1 MEKVMR
7 RAGEYVI
14 PREAVP
20 EVMSRITVSS
30 EDKFVCLERTEPMF
44 TTYWASAGEGSP
56 FFLAVMKEKKI
67 IGARCPKCK
76 MVICPPYMMRCPVC
90 QNDDYSLVDLE
101 IGVEMPQVGYML
113 GTPPITVFANA
124 RFAKYAPFGRGRVIL
139 GESQSAL
146 PIQVFTTTGFLKPG
160 IFKQGTKVKIIF
172 RKFRMGFST
181 DYFAVP
187 LDEVPEKLRD
197 KNGLEET
204 ALKWKSLE
212 ISEPQISD
220 AYKKQFPK
228 IVQAVSKFVAAISR
242 SPRAQRDLANWT
254 RKIQVRTGGGKF
266 GMILDK
272 QRIKVVKEKVPRPDL
287 VLVVEDPAHLGGW
300 TNGDSLVNLIRTGG
314 AGINNLQDMETIFKF
329 DRLHRSIRRDAEEG
343 KLGKK
348 GKGE

>member
-14 PREAVP
+14 PHEAIP
-20 EVMSRITVSS
+20 EVMSRITVFP
-30 EDKFVCLERTEPMF
+30 EDKVVCLERTEPMF
-44 TTYWASAGEGSP
+44 TTYWASAGEISP

-67 IGARCPKCK
+67 IGAQCPKCK

-90 QNDDYSLVDLE
+90 QKEDFSLVDLE
-101 IGVEMPQVGYML
+101 VGLELPQVGWML

-124 RFAKYAPFGRGRVIL
+124 RFARYAPFGRGRVIL

-160 IFKQGTKVKIIF
+160 IFQRGTKVKIIF

-187 LDEVPEKLRD
+187 LAEVPERLRD
-197 KNGLEET
+197 KNGVEET
-204 ALKWKSLE
+204 QLTWKSQELA
-212 ISEPQISD
+212 EPKVTDS
-220 AYKKQFPK
+220 YKKPFSTLL
-228 IVQAVSKFVAAISR
+228 VAVGKFVKEIPK
-242 SPRAQRDLANWT
+242 SPRAQRDLTNWT
-254 RKIQVRTGGGKF
+254 RKIQVQTGGGKF
-266 GMILDK
+266 GLILDK
-272 QRIKVVKEKVPRPDL
+272 QRIKVVKERIPRPDL
-287 VLVVEDPAHLGGW
+287 TMVVEDPKYLVEW
-300 TNGDSLVNLIRTGG
+300 TKGESLVNMIRMGY
-314 AGINNLQDMETIFKF
+314 AGISNLQDMETIFKL

>member
-44 TTYWASAGEGSP
+44 TTYWASAGEVSP

-187 LDEVPEKLRD
+187 LDEVPERLRD

-212 ISEPQISD
+212 ISEPQITD

-228 IVQAVSKFVAAISR
+228 MVQAVSKFVAAISR